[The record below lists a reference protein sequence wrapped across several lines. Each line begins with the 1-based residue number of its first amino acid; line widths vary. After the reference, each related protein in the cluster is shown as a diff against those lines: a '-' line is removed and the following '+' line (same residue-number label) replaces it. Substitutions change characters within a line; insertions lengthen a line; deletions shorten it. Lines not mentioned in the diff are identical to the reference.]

1 MRAVVVMVVLVFASV
16 PAFAQ
21 DLAACMGAG
30 VSSIDAPATVNAP
43 VGAIAP
49 VQVGLRNGTILG
61 TVTGA
66 IQANWTAEQIKEIQT
81 FRGNTMEQA
90 VLIWT
95 LSGGTKCFQLLAQ
108 GSGAPS
114 ATVTQPQVLNT
125 PAAANDP
132 RSFEEDQCAQAG
144 SQWLQRIGNDYP
156 TRRRDRTTVLVFKE
170 DIGVC
175 WQSNDRPAQ
184 GDPIYI
190 GVFTDNPTQWD
201 MIRADFQPC
210 SLEPDTP
217 SILITDRLP
226 QFPPG
231 RQSGAWVLREY
242 PVRRCWNSSVVVT
255 VRGAESQFSHTLVQ
269 ASRYR
274 ATLHLG
280 VVFTE
285 NHETEFGLRPEGG
298 VNKIFAKGPEDK
310 GPEYVA
316 ALVFY
321 SLLRY
326 LPALAGGEAY
336 QGRDVIRDNAFADK
350 IGAVVGVGLRNPLKR
365 FIFGAS
371 VEIAAGVNILTV
383 WDWAEASELSGVS
396 EGDVFTGT
404 EEQIPTLQEWR
415 SKFVVGVSLDLV
427 YATAAFRR

>member
-1 MRAVVVMVVLVFASV
+1 MRAVFVMVLLVLLSGSAS
-16 PAFAQ
+16 AQ
-21 DLAACMGAG
+21 GLMPCAGTTPTTLKPQTAIGAPTG
-30 VSSIDAPATVNAP
+30 FLT
-43 VGAIAP
+43 P
-49 VQVGLRNGTILG
+49 VQVGLRNGTELG
-61 TVTGA
+61 PVPGA
-66 IQANWTAEQIKEIQT
+66 IGASWTEEQVGEIQKL
-81 FRGNTMEQA
+81 RAKTMEA
-90 VLIWT
+90 PVLIWT
-95 LSGGTKCFQLLAQ
+95 LSGGTKCFQLIA
-108 GSGAPS
+108 GTPGAGGGGGGGGDTP
-114 ATVTQPQVLNT
+114 TDNVVT
-125 PAAANDP
+125 NDP
-132 RSFEEDQCAQAG
+132 RNFEEDQCAQAG

-280 VVFTE
+280 TVFTE

-371 VEIAAGVNILTV
+371 VEVAAGVNILTV

-404 EEQIPTLQEWR
+404 EEQIPTLQVWQ